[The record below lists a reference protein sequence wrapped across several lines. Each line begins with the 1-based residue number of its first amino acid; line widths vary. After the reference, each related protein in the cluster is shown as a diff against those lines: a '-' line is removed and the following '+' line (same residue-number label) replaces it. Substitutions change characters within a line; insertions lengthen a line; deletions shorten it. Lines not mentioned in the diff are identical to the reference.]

1 MLEVN
6 ADSALSFTCEHCD
19 QQFTNFTVR
28 ISTLLYGAAFLVG
41 HKACY
46 VGITCPACIKTL
58 LLMVTDDLN
67 ALLREIDVFFFPN
80 GSYKTNH
87 LKYNSSLLYKP
98 HLIPELKDIFNG
110 FFKVMN
116 VTAPDFVE
124 ATVND
129 YYDASNSEKAL
140 LSTFAPDFGDL
151 PYGPFT
157 SVWWFQEEDLE
168 KYLQV
173 ENEKGIR
180 AFPRYVYKNE
190 IFEKINNFSWKYY
203 MGEKFSAEVWGNSGE
218 PIEDDEAYSTDDK
231 INLLRRLRF
240 SVEDLY
246 KHTKMFGTDIES
258 LKRFYIDMGL
268 KPDLVEK
275 ITKNRELSHSDID
288 YLNQYIDEHDLSTP
302 SHDTD
307 IEPIIITPRD
317 RDHSFQAESEFL
329 EILFAD
335 PSPFIPSVTGDRI
348 QDPFKELWKTINPFK
363 GKTAPTDI
371 TKFEFD
377 ASGND
382 DQLDGMIAD
391 IKEQREKPATWNF
404 LKENLDQFIKDL
416 IYQFQRADFSYGY
429 VWELKKYYIKK
440 LHAAIQDEIRDQAR
454 YAFFKEG
461 KTWTIIFNGKANRG
475 LNSKGYAYL
484 QYLVMHPRQFFN
496 VTDLDTVDGVETDN
510 IKPPGEKHYN
520 IDSGKKHSNPSIA
533 GKKKFSVNQGLDYIA
548 YLDIKKELDEIEEEI
563 QEALERH
570 DPATVES
577 LNEKKDKLIEGVKIA
592 RQNFTSDKQKK
603 QKAIGRSIK
612 RVLDDLKK
620 VDSKISEHFNK
631 SIKSPYS
638 YQISY
643 SPEED
648 IDWRF

>member
-1 MLEVN
+1 MIKVN

-19 QQFTNFTVR
+19 QQFTEFTVR

-58 LLMVTDDLN
+58 LMVPDNLN
-67 ALLREIDVFFFPN
+67 ALFYNIDEFPFPN
-80 GSYKTNH
+80 GSYKTHH
-87 LKYNSSLLYKP
+87 LKYNSSLLYSP
-98 HLIPELKDIFNG
+98 DLIPELKDIFNG
-110 FFKVMN
+110 FFNIMN
-116 VTAPDFVE
+116 VTAPDFEKVS
-124 ATVND
+124 VD
-129 YYDASNSEKAL
+129 HYHDAENSEKPL
-140 LSTFAPDFGDL
+140 LSTYAPGLGDL
-151 PYGPFT
+151 PYGPFA

-168 KYLQV
+168 KYLHV

-180 AFPRYVYKNE
+180 AFPRYVYSNE
-190 IFEKINNFSWKYY
+190 IYEKINNFSWKYY
-203 MGEKFSAEVWGNSGE
+203 MGEKFSADAWENAGE
-218 PIEDDEAYSTDDK
+218 PFDGEANSTDDK
-231 INLLRRLRF
+231 TDPLSLLRF

-246 KHTKMFGTDIES
+246 EHTKMFGTDGES

-275 ITKNRELSHSDID
+275 IIENKELSHSDTD
-288 YLNQYIDEHDLSTP
+288 YLNKFIDEHDLSTP

-317 RDHSFQAESEFL
+317 RENSFQAESQFL

-335 PSPFIPSVTGDRI
+335 PSPFLPSAIGDRI
-348 QDPFKELWKTINPFK
+348 QDPFKELWKTINPFE

-382 DQLDGMIAD
+382 DQLAGMIAD
-391 IKEQREKPATWNF
+391 IKEHREKPATWNF
-404 LKENLDQFIKDL
+404 LKENLDPFIKDF
-416 IYQFQRADFSYGY
+416 IKIFQKADFCYGY
-429 VWELKKYYIKK
+429 VWKLKKYYIKK
-440 LHAAIQDEIRDQAR
+440 LHAAIQDEIREDAR

-461 KTWTIIFNGKANRG
+461 KTWTIIYKGKAKRG

-496 VTDLDTVDGVETDN
+496 LIDLEAVDGVRPDT
-510 IKPPGEKHYN
+510 IKTPGENHHN
-520 IDSGKKHSNPSIA
+520 IDSGKKHTNPSLA
-533 GKKKFSVNQGLDYIA
+533 GKEKVSVDKGLDKDA
-548 YLDIKKELDEIEEEI
+548 YLDVKKRLDEIEEEI
-563 QEALERH
+563 EDAIERY
-570 DPATVES
+570 DYVIRDSLYKEKENLMES
-577 LNEKKDKLIEGVKIA
+577 LKFV
-592 RQNFTSDKQKK
+592 RQNFTSGKQKK

-620 VDSKISEHFNK
+620 VDPEISEHFNK
-631 SIKSPYS
+631 SVTSPYS
-638 YQISY
+638 NQISY
-643 SPEED
+643 SPDED